1 MVILKI
7 MKKMKLGSWSHV
19 GVVLGLSIFVL
30 NFVPLKAYAL
40 VATPIRYEVSAVP
53 GQVLQESLNLK
64 NDAPE
69 AQTFYP
75 NYYNFEKNKDTNNFN
90 FVKAKDNSVGTWLR
104 SMSGIKVLPGGNK
117 IIIFSISVPKEV
129 MPGEYVGA
137 ILYGTNPNSKIDE
150 SDAAIESRTGPIV
163 ILDIKKDTRISVET
177 SITRNISLGEKG
189 ADVLTIQNFLI
200 NKGFFTG
207 KASNSFDQKTK
218 LALVAFQKANN
229 LEANGKVDSSTLKT
243 INGLMI
249 GDAQPVKKDFALN
262 GVNCHDRDKYFVIN
276 KNQTESVGEDI
287 LVKYSTSIVCKLV
300 FEGLTKLVFYNLLF

>member
-1 MVILKI
+1 MDYSFKRYNYVINKIMVILKI

-137 ILYGTNPNSKIDE
+137 ILYGTNPNSKID
-150 SDAAIESRTGPIV
+150 
-163 ILDIKKDTRISVET
+163 
-177 SITRNISLGEKG
+177 
-189 ADVLTIQNFLI
+189 
-200 NKGFFTG
+200 
-207 KASNSFDQKTK
+207 
-218 LALVAFQKANN
+218 
-229 LEANGKVDSSTLKT
+229 
-243 INGLMI
+243 
-249 GDAQPVKKDFALN
+249 
-262 GVNCHDRDKYFVIN
+262 
-276 KNQTESVGEDI
+276 
-287 LVKYSTSIVCKLV
+287 
-300 FEGLTKLVFYNLLF
+300 